1 MCVTGFREAAAPQ
14 EGAGVAFQ
22 DSEIQHIYVRDDNLG
37 PNVRMRVSD
46 EHHMKDALEDEEDE
60 NLAGR
65 EAVQISPEAP
75 ERRYGG
81 PSLPDPTTTYPAFV
95 PEHLIVGVHEGRA
108 K

>member
-46 EHHMKDALEDEEDE
+46 EHHM